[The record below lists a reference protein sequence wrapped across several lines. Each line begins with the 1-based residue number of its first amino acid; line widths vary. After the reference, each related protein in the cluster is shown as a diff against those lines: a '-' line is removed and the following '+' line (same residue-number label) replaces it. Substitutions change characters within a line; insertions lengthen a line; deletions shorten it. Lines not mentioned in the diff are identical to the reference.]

1 MQVTALNG
9 FLQDVINLA
18 QRYLEQLLMSESSPV
33 VETVTFGV
41 FELDLRAGELRKRGM
56 KVRLQEK
63 PFQILA
69 ALLRRPGEVVTR
81 EELRHRLWRSDTFV
95 EFDRSLNTGLS
106 KLREALG
113 DSAENPRFIE
123 TLPRRGYRFIAPVGQ
138 PKTSPQH
145 EGRRMLAVLPF
156 ENLSGDSEQEY
167 FADGLTEELI
177 SQLGQLNPRRLGVI
191 ARTSANQLKGT
202 KKSVKEIAEDLNVGY
217 VLEGS
222 VRREGSRVR
231 IAAQLITAQDQTHL
245 WSSTYDRELGDILSV
260 QQDVASRVGAA
271 LALELLPGL
280 GIQSVAADPAA
291 HEAYLR
297 GRFFWGQRRE
307 EALTRAISYFEQAV
321 AIDPK
326 CALAYSGL
334 ADCYCLLCWFGALA
348 PREAGPKAAAAA
360 ARALELED
368 SRSEAHA
375 SLALV
380 RFWYEWDWKGAEE
393 EFLRA
398 IELNPSYAAAHQWYA
413 SFLNSMGR
421 GKEAEAELS
430 RARQSDPLSLIISMT
445 AADPLFYGRQ
455 FEQAIE
461 HLRAILELEPRFSP
475 AWFNLG
481 RALTQN
487 GKHRDA
493 IAAFQKAVEYSGNRE
508 GYPALAHAH
517 ARAGNTAE
525 AHKILDEM
533 MKHMQ
538 TRPLA
543 APLIA
548 HIYLGLGEREQALE
562 WLTKGVEERS
572 FWITMLKVDPIYDD
586 LRADRRFRDLLKRLA
601 LDPAVASE
609 SAKAARGRA

>member
-9 FLQDVINLA
+9 FLQDVINLR
-18 QRYLEQLLMSESSPV
+18 QRYLEQLPMSESSPA

-56 KVRLQEK
+56 RVRLQEK

-81 EELRHRLWRSDTFV
+81 EELRHRLWPSDTFV

-138 PKTSPQH
+138 PKTALQQDA
-145 EGRRMLAVLPF
+145 RKMLAVLPF
-156 ENLSGDSEQEY
+156 ENLSGDSDQEY

-177 SQLGQLNPRRLGVI
+177 SQLGQINPRRLGVI
-191 ARTSANQLKGT
+191 ARTSASHLKGT
-202 KKSVKEIAEDLNVGY
+202 KKSIKEIAGDLNVGY

-271 LALELLPGL
+271 LALELLPGH
-280 GIQSVAADPAA
+280 SARAVAADPAA

-307 EALTRAISYFEQAV
+307 EALTKAISYFEQAV
-321 AIDPK
+321 AIDPQ

-334 ADCYCLLCWFGALA
+334 SDCYCLLCWFGALA
-348 PREAGPKAAAAA
+348 PGEAGPRAAAAA
-360 ARALELED
+360 ARALELEN
-368 SRSEAHA
+368 SRCEAHA

-398 IELNPSYAAAHQWYA
+398 IELNPSYATAHQWYA

-421 GKEAEAELS
+421 GEEAQAELS
-430 RARQSDPLSLIISMT
+430 LARQSDPLSLIISMT
-445 AADPLFYGRQ
+445 AADPLYYGRQ
-455 FEQAIE
+455 FDGAIE
-461 HLRAILELEPRFSP
+461 HLRAILDLEPRFSP

-481 RALTQN
+481 RALTQH
-487 GKHRDA
+487 GKHHEA

-525 AHKILDEM
+525 ARIILNEM
-533 MKHMQ
+533 TKNTE
-538 TRPLA
+538 TRALA

-548 HIYLGLGEREQALE
+548 QIYLGLGERDQAME
-562 WLTKGVEERS
+562 WLMRGVEERS

-586 LRADRRFRDLLKRLA
+586 LRKDQRFRDLLKRIA
-601 LDPAVASE
+601 LEPEAGRE
-609 SAKAARGRA
+609 SARVARGRA